1 MFTCV
6 PKDEHDFCLHIIRK
20 RIPLPKSWGGDFCC
34 HIIRKSPYIIIT
46 GGIPGRHHPDTD
58 RRPFLRS
65 ADRALRANPQY
76 FSNQKHI
83 IMKKIKTCD
92 YVAPECE
99 EYSMIPEKGVFMSDN
114 LIETETPDV
123 ETW

>member
-1 MFTCV
+1 MGGGF
-6 PKDEHDFCLHIIRK
+6 L
-20 RIPLPKSWGGDFCC
+20 LPYNSQ
-34 HIIRKSPYIIIT
+34 ISLYYYN
-46 GGIPGRHHPDTD
+46 GRHHPDTD

>member
-1 MFTCV
+1 M
-6 PKDEHDFCLHIIRK
+6 
-20 RIPLPKSWGGDFCC
+20 GGGFLLSCNSQ
-34 HIIRKSPYIIIT
+34 ISLYYYN
-46 GGIPGRHHPDTD
+46 GRHSVSASSVYRPP
-58 RRPFLRS
+58 PFLRS